1 MRGDSFEY
9 PQGSQRQ
16 SVVRGWHL
24 KLSLTP
30 DQGLNLFGIGAR
42 ANLCTVGS
50 IFNGV
55 AIMNDLFSVARLM
68 QALLAVTIVSA
79 IWAAIQFSLVDF

>member
-1 MRGDSFEY
+1 LFE
-9 PQGSQRQ
+9 
-16 SVVRGWHL
+16 
-24 KLSLTP
+24 
-30 DQGLNLFGIGAR
+30 IGAR

>member
-1 MRGDSFEY
+1 
-9 PQGSQRQ
+9 
-16 SVVRGWHL
+16 
-24 KLSLTP
+24 
-30 DQGLNLFGIGAR
+30 LNLFEIGAR

>member
-1 MRGDSFEY
+1 MRGDRLEY

-30 DQGLNLFGIGAR
+30 DQGLDLFGFGAR
-42 ANLCTVGS
+42 ANLCTVDS
-50 IFNGV
+50 IFNG
-55 AIMNDLFSVARLM
+55 APIMNDLFSVARLM

-79 IWAAIQFSLVDF
+79 IWTAIQFSLLGF